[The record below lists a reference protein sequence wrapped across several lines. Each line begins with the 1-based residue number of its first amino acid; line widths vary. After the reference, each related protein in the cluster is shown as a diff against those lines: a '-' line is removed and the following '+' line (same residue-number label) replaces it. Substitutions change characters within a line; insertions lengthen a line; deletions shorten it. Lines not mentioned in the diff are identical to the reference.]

1 MTIFCKTDSA
11 IKLISSSSVSCS
23 SVRSRSFGCSSVS
36 SRSRFLH
43 FAPPQATNAIA
54 KPHTINIANTFFIV
68 YRFIKL
74 AANILG
80 MSIFRPLT
88 FEKIDDFAKWRFAFD
103 Y

>member
-1 MTIFCKTDSA
+1 MSVAVVSGAGASVAVVSVAGADS
-11 IKLISSSSVSCS
+11 
-23 SVRSRSFGCSSVS
+23 SF
-36 SRSRFLH
+36 

-80 MSIFRPLT
+80 MSIFRPVT
-88 FEKIDDFAKWRFAFD
+88 FEKIDDFVKWRFAFD